1 MTNILL
7 WQLYYEIDDSR
18 RKQMM
23 CHLAEHLRD
32 FRRKIYVKYIK
43 PNIGKPRKL
52 KVVPK
57 QYEGIVKE
65 EHWNKFVEW
74 RLSAEFKVI
83 IITLL

>member
-1 MTNILL
+1 
-7 WQLYYEIDDSR
+7 
-18 RKQMM
+18 MM

-83 IITLL
+83 IIILL